1 MSEEGIMA
9 RDHNLSTSTRQVLLA
24 LARSAIPAGERLP
37 AAGQPAV
44 DRLDALFKGQP
55 AAYRLAY
62 EGLMQVFEQLART
75 RFRRGFS
82 GLTAEEQLAFMEAI
96 YERGTFPE
104 RQLLRLVLTPLKLCH
119 FDDPKFFEQI
129 ECTYRQEQVSEPL
142 PRYMERA
149 FDAAA
154 SDADLEETIEAEVVV
169 VGSGAGGAAVAAELA
184 EQGVA
189 VVLLEEGDYFRRNDF
204 TGRPM
209 EMLRMLYRSNGL
221 TGTVGNCFIPV
232 PLGRCVGGTTTINSG
247 TCYRIPERV
256 LRKWRLEYGLADLT
270 PEALAPHYDKVEGI
284 IGAELAD
291 PKMVGGIG
299 EVVARGCDRLGY
311 RQHGPL
317 MRNAP
322 DCDGSSLCCFG
333 CPTDAKRSTNVSYVP
348 LALRYGANL
357 FYNASVEQ
365 ILVERGRVV
374 GVEAR
379 AGVGADARR
388 LKVRA
393 PAVVLACGSVGTP
406 AMLLRQRLANSSG
419 QLGRNL
425 TIHPAVGIFGLFE
438 DEIRGCNHIP
448 QGYTM
453 EDFHDEGMLF
463 EGAFVP
469 PDMGAAS
476 VTFFGPRYSEVMER
490 FNNVG
495 YFGFMIEDTSRGR
508 VLLGPGGKPVMTY
521 VMNDH
526 DVARLK
532 RGMEV
537 LMRVFMA
544 AGAEAVFPQMAGFTE
559 VVDMRDIERFRR
571 ARHYARDFDLTAHH
585 PLGTC
590 HMGVDPRS
598 SVVGPTHEV
607 HDLPGLFI
615 CDGSAV
621 PSSIGVNPMMT
632 IMAMATRAA
641 QYVARR
647 VEDSAS
653 LAA

>member
-1 MSEEGIMA
+1 MS
-9 RDHNLSTSTRQVLLA
+9 RDHNLSASTRQVLLA
-24 LARSAIPAGERLP
+24 LARTAMPAGRRLP

-44 DRLDALFKGQP
+44 DRLDAIFDGLP
-55 AAYRLAY
+55 AGYRMAY

-75 RFRRGFS
+75 RFRRSFS
-82 GLTAEEQLAFMEAI
+82 GLTADEQLAFLEAI
-96 YERGTFPE
+96 YERGAFPE
-104 RQLLRLVLTPLKLCH
+104 RQLLRLVLTPLKLAH
-119 FDDPKFFEQI
+119 FDAPDLFERL
-129 ECTYRQEQVSEPL
+129 ECAYRREPVSEPL

-154 SDADLEETIEAEVVV
+154 PDAGLEETIEAEVVV

-184 EQGVA
+184 EQGLA
-189 VVLLEEGDYFRRNDF
+189 VVLLEEGDYFRRKDF

-209 EMLRMLYRSNGL
+209 EMLRMMYQSMGL

-256 LRKWRLEYGLADLT
+256 LRKWRQDYGLADFTL
-270 PEALAPHYDKVEGI
+270 EALAPYYSKVETI
-284 IGAELAD
+284 ICATPAD
-291 PKMVGGIG
+291 PKLVGGIG
-299 EVVARGCDRLGY
+299 DVVARGCERLGY
-311 RQHGPL
+311 RDHGPL
-317 MRNAP
+317 LRNAP

-357 FYNASVEQ
+357 FYNAPVER
-365 ILVERGRVV
+365 ILVEGGRAV

-379 AGVGADARR
+379 AGTGR
-388 LKVRA
+388 LTIRA
-393 PAVVLACGSVGTP
+393 PVVVVACGTVGTP
-406 AMLLRQRLANSSG
+406 ALLMRQGLANSSG
-419 QLGRNL
+419 QLGRQL
-425 TIHPAVGIFGLFE
+425 SIHPAVGIFGLFE
-438 DEIRGCNHIP
+438 DEIRGCQSIP
-448 QGYTM
+448 QGYGL
-453 EDFHDEGMLF
+453 EDFHDEGLLF

-469 PDMGAAS
+469 PDLGAAS
-476 VTFFGPRYSEVMER
+476 VTFFGPRYTEVLER

-508 VLLGPGGKPVMTY
+508 VRLGPGGQPVMTY

-532 RGMEV
+532 RGMEI
-537 LMRVFMA
+537 LMRIFMA
-544 AGAEAVFPQMAGFTE
+544 AGAEAVFPQMAGFSE
-559 VVDMRDIERFRR
+559 VVDMRDVERFRR
-571 ARHYARDFDLTAHH
+571 VRHRARDFDLTAHH

-590 HMGVDPRS
+590 HMGTDPRS
-598 SVVGPTHEV
+598 SAVGPTHEV
-607 HDLPGLFI
+607 HDLPGLSI

-641 QYVARR
+641 KYVAQR
-647 VEDSAS
+647 VEDAAS